1 METSVSLKH
10 PGFLGFCCSETGS
23 ATSLAVKKGEADV
36 REEPDRRGFGGGA
49 LTGSVRRP
57 DHGLEDSRWSG
68 SAVDTAE
75 PANGL
80 RMYPESVLAH
90 ARAIFGARVPRRRK
104 NSSRLL
110 GIDELVRQARIRRS
124 ILTS

>member
-23 ATSLAVKKGEADV
+23 ATSLVVKKEKPMSEKNQIVVVLVVALSLGAFV
-36 REEPDRRGFGGGA
+36 DRITA
-49 LTGSVRRP
+49 K
-57 DHGLEDSRWSG
+57 DSRWSG

-80 RMYPESVLAH
+80 RMYPESVLA
-90 ARAIFGARVPRRRK
+90 
-104 NSSRLL
+104 
-110 GIDELVRQARIRRS
+110 
-124 ILTS
+124 